1 MVAKSN
7 YFFYVL
13 ECKDTTLYAGY
24 TNDVDRRVSVH
35 NAGKGAKYT
44 KARIPV
50 TCIYFEAFE
59 TKQEAMRAEYAFKQ
73 LNRKQ
78 KLAYIRRAN
87 NEITEE

>member
-13 ECKDTTLYAGY
+13 ECRDTSLYAGY

-50 TCIYFEAFE
+50 TCIYFEGFE

-78 KLAYIRRAN
+78 KLAHIRRAN

>member
-13 ECKDTTLYAGY
+13 ECKDTSLYAGY
-24 TNDVDRRVSVH
+24 TNDVDRRVTVH

-50 TCIYFEAFE
+50 TCIYFEGFE

-73 LNRKQ
+73 LSRKQ
-78 KLAYIRRAN
+78 KLAYIDR
-87 NEITEE
+87 ESK